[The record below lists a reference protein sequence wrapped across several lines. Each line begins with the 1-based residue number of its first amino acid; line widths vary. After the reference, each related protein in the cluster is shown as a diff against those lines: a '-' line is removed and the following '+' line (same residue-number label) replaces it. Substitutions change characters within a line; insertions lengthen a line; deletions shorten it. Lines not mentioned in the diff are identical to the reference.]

1 MNRYIIPLQIDTTKN
16 VPYYK
21 TDIVTPIPSE
31 DIPYYYVTQEGDR
44 LDTISS
50 LFYLVFL
57 LTTLSICSST
67 SLVDM
72 RPRNMQAQVSCGVW
86 VTEDKGQ

>member
-1 MNRYIIPLQIDTTKN
+1 MNRYTIPLQIDTTKN

-50 LFYLVFL
+50 LFYDTPNNWWILAKANNLANGTIAIPAGTQLFIPNL
-57 LTTLSICSST
+57 
-67 SLVDM
+67 
-72 RPRNMQAQVSCGVW
+72 
-86 VTEDKGQ
+86 